1 MAATFLKAQGFE
13 VGTSLIDGT
22 LDTASLLMERVA
34 GNGVKLFLPDDVLVT
49 GSIECGAS
57 VENVPVSK
65 IPEDKMI
72 VDIGTLTI
80 TKFTEILEKC
90 RTVFWNGPMGIYE
103 NPEYAEGTRTIARVM
118 ANLMATTIV
127 GGGSTAEI
135 MTEMKLAEKM
145 TFVSTGGG
153 ASLEFLSG
161 EPLPGVAALLDND
174 PGPEDQEG

>member
-22 LDTASLLMERVA
+22 LETASLLMEKVA

-49 GSIECGAS
+49 DSIESGEPP
-57 VENVPVSK
+57 ENVMVSDIPVG
-65 IPEDKMI
+65 KMI

-103 NPEYAEGTRTIARVM
+103 NPDYAEGTRTIARVM

-161 EPLPGVAALLDND
+161 EPLPGVSALLDKE
-174 PGPEDQEG
+174 PEIEDR